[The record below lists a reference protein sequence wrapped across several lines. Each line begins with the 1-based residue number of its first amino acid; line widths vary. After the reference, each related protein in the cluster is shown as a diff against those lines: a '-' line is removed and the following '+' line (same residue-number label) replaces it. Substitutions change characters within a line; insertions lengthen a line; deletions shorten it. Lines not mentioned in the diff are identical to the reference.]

1 MALKSK
7 KNAAEARLGALIRKI
22 RKASGISQD
31 ALAEKTGVSYQQI
44 QKYEY
49 GSTSITVTRLRQIA
63 SALDVPVEAFLGDE
77 EGSAHFDPE
86 EARVLATFRKIRAD
100 KFRRAA
106 IDMLGIIERLSS
118 NVY

>member
-1 MALKSK
+1 MVSRAKWRT
-7 KNAAEARLGALIRKI
+7 AEARMGALIRRLRIGAKMSQAALSEKI
-22 RKASGISQD
+22 
-31 ALAEKTGVSYQQI
+31 GVSYQQI

-63 SALDVPVEAFLGDE
+63 SALDVPIEAFFGE

-86 EARVLATFRKIRAD
+86 EARAIATFRKIRAD

-106 IDMLGIIERLSS
+106 IDMMGMIERLSS